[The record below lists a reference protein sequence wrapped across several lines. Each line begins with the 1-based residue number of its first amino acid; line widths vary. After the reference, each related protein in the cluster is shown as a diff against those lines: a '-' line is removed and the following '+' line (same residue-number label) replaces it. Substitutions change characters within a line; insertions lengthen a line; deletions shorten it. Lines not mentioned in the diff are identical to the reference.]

1 MYILIFK
8 IIFSIFVVMK
18 VKRLSHKKIQ
28 IEQTLPIFC
37 NGGLLGEVSLYQ
49 RYRLEVGQ
57 KTAYLIHTEKIV
69 NKISQQ
75 YKIKKKFI
83 SFRNVPNF
91 IELDGENISL
101 RTAESIVFSDFIWY
115 RDFKIKQIIS

>member
-57 KTAYLIHTEKIV
+57 KTAYLIHSEKIV

-91 IELDGENISL
+91 IDLDGENISL
-101 RTAESIVFSDFIWY
+101 RTAESIVFSDLIWY

>member
-8 IIFSIFVVMK
+8 MIFSIFVVMK

-57 KTAYLIHTEKIV
+57 KTAYLIHSEKIV

-101 RTAESIVFSDFIWY
+101 RTTESIVFSDLIWY